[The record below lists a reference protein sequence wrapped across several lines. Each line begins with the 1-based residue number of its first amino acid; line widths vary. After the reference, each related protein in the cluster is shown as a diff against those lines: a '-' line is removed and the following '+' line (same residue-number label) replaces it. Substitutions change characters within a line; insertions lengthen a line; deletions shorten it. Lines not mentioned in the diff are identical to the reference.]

1 MKTDRIFV
9 LLLVVMLPMSGCFND
24 AVGDAEGTDDTA
36 SGTTVI
42 NNYYNNTTISENSLP
57 VIIGGFSPTT
67 TCPIVGADCATNE
80 MVWPVLGGSSMVLD
94 YDGYVVSFGVDFD
107 MDYVID
113 LEMPGNYSQYETRVN
128 FEMNE
133 SFFNPI
139 HDTGVLDQ
147 TLIDAGW
154 SSCHQWVNIIAID
167 DDNGTTIVPQR
178 WGFDWDRDSQTCVVE
193 SDPSDYRRM
202 FY

>member
-1 MKTDRIFV
+1 MRNDQIFV
-9 LLLVVMLPMSGCFND
+9 LLLVVLLPLSGCFDD
-24 AVGDAEGTDDTA
+24 AVGDAEGTGDESTI
-36 SGTTVI
+36 I

-57 VIIGGFSPTT
+57 VIVGGFSLTT
-67 TCPIVGADCATNE
+67 TCPNVGTDCGYNE
-80 MVWPVLGGSSMVLD
+80 MVWPVLGGSSMVVD
-94 YDGYVVSFGVDFD
+94 YDGDVVSFGIDFD

-128 FEMNE
+128 FQMNE
-133 SFFNPI
+133 SFLNPI
-139 HDTGVLDQ
+139 HHTGVLDQ

-167 DDNGTTIVPQR
+167 DDNGTTIIPLR
-178 WGFDWDRDSQTCVVE
+178 WNFEWDRESQTCVVGP
-193 SDPSDYRRM
+193 DPSDYRNI